1 MTAAIRPIG
10 RMPYDTI
17 PEEELYKRKEDI
29 YTKYDKSV

>member
-10 RMPYDTI
+10 RMSYDTI

-29 YTKYDKSV
+29 YKWV